1 MDYQNGQMGKNPN
14 LNGSFLSGNRV
25 VGGEISRNP
34 QMTGNRILEVSR
46 QDGEAVDAS
55 AEAPSMAEQ
64 VEMLTPVEMGL
75 IEPEAPQPDKD
86 AVIFENIKNDAG
98 DKLSKAALDEVMKL
112 SQKLNRDGDTAD
124 FYKKVRGGIDTETG
138 EDVVGAMDALLKGNY
153 GREIGK

>member
-1 MDYQNGQMGKNPN
+1 MDYQNGQMEKNPN

-98 DKLSKAALDEVMKL
+98 DKLSKVALDEVMKL
-112 SQKLNRDGDTAD
+112 SQKLNRDGDVAD
-124 FYKKVRGGIDTETG
+124 FYTKVRGGIDTETG